1 MLKIKFGDVM
11 GICKIVNNGLINV
24 FSFFNIFYVKFFIGD
39 FWFVKL
45 ELFGKWNGILNVIK
59 LGKVCI

>member
-1 MLKIKFGDVM
+1 M